1 MNNTPIS
8 YGFTYTSATSS
19 SVDPTFGPTAWAA
32 INWPVNAAGEVQT
45 LNGVNPSTQVGGGLF
60 IGPNKW
66 EPKLYVNH
74 NNTTYLY
81 SFNTQDYYNFGPFI
95 FFSFKDAVCSAISQF
110 NNAHEIMIRGITP
123 ALGAGKLYTI
133 GGTCIW
139 ANGDS
144 WGSQL
149 STRVHSVTTNN
160 GSEYVIQ
167 LYNYSDPNNPVLFEA
182 QQSKYQISGGI
193 LVYFY

>member
-8 YGFTYTSATSS
+8 YGFTYTSAASS
-19 SVDPTFGPTAWAA
+19 SVDPTLGPTAWAA

-45 LNGVNPSTQVGGGLF
+45 INGVNPSTKVGGGLF
-60 IGPNKW
+60 IGPQEW
-66 EPKLYVNH
+66 VPE
-74 NNTTYLY
+74 LY
-81 SFNTQDYYNFGPFI
+81 SSYGGYSYYYPFNTQYYYNFGPFI
-95 FFSFKDAVCSAISQF
+95 LFTFQDAVCSVTSQF
-110 NNAHEIMIRGITP
+110 SNAHEIMIRGITP
-123 ALGAGKLYTI
+123 ALGAGKLYVI

-149 STRVHSVTTNN
+149 STRVHSVTIKNS
-160 GSEYVIQ
+160 SEYVIQ
-167 LYNYSDPNNPVLFEA
+167 LYTYSDPNNSVSFEA
-182 QQSKYQISGGI
+182 NQPKYQISGGI